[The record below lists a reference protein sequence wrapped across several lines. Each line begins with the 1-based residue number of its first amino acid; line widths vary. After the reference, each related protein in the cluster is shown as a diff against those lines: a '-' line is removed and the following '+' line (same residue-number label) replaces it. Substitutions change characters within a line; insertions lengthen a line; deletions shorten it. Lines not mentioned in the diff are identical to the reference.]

1 MPDQL
6 TRGAIVYYAEQSLI
20 VWTHKPDGIALGI
33 AIRPQTGP
41 RHRSHVPISPTACLP
56 LGLRPR
62 ASIVATAEPMIA
74 IDMPPRFLG
83 RAPAALLA
91 EIADTIRRAHIAN
104 RFEVAMTGAI
114 WA

>member
-1 MPDQL
+1 MPDRL

-20 VWTHKPDGIALGI
+20 VWTHKPDGVALGI
-33 AIRPQTGP
+33 LVRPQTGP
-41 RHRSHVPISPTACLP
+41 RHRSHVPISPTACPP

-62 ASIVATAEPMIA
+62 ASIVETAEPMIA
-74 IDMPPRFLG
+74 IQQPPRVLG
-83 RAPAALLA
+83 QAPATLLT
-91 EIADTIRRAHIAN
+91 EIADTIRRAHLAN